1 MLQYFDKFPI
11 FSRSVSFRVPNQPRQ
26 EEEEGKEEDEYLSLP
41 GSRSKQ
47 SSPRRPV
54 RQEYDEQDVYNDIE
68 AEFGL
73 PSTGK
78 RRLYPAF
85 SEDEVSSTNSA
96 DVVAEAK
103 YRLKSLEREAQ
114 VNL

>member
-1 MLQYFDKFPI
+1 MG
-11 FSRSVSFRVPNQPRQ
+11 
-26 EEEEGKEEDEYLSLP
+26 EEEYLRLP
-41 GSRSKQ
+41 RSRQ
-47 SSPRRPV
+47 TTPRRPDPA
-54 RQEYDEQDVYNDIE
+54 RAQQEYDQQDVYNEIE

-85 SEDEVSSTNSA
+85 SEDDSSSVNSA
-96 DVVAEAK
+96 DVVADAK

-114 VNL
+114 VILCFYFMN